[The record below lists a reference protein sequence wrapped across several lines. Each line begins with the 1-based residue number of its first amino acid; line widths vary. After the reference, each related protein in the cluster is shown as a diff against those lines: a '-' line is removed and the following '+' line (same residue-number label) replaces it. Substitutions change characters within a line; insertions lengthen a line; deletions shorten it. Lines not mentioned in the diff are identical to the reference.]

1 MTISE
6 EQIANAEGAIIRERA
21 EKEEQEPV
29 KEEKINIDVENAVLE
44 NMGNF
49 KELAKDTLNFLQQK
63 LENLNKDYE
72 RYNDTKYSD
81 EYKSKMLAR
90 KTIEEKKL
98 QHEAI
103 ETIDKLE
110 KSYIQRVY
118 VSNKATVDSLEYQ
131 TRLNNFMKL
140 CELSGGNIDKE
151 AYNFII
157 EAKDNVTLKLLA
169 KAFNNNIML
178 QEFYK
183 IDPDTHKQIISRKT
197 NIVKDYMRNM
207 TGMYSTVNADS
218 ILQILK

>member
-29 KEEKINIDVENAVLE
+29 KEEKIDIDVENAVLE

-81 EYKSKMLAR
+81 EYKSKMLAM
-90 KTIEEKKL
+90 KTIEETKL

-118 VSNKATVDSLEYQ
+118 ASNKATVDSLEYQ

-207 TGMYSTVNADS
+207 TGMYSTVKADS